1 MYFVGIFNGF
11 FGDVL
16 DFNFNKIYSQNGDDN
31 LMKQLYKILQMF
43 TNEWELI
50 DEKAVKLTKE
60 ECDHLLN
67 YYVSEGV
74 NPNHLRAV
82 CDND

>member
-1 MYFVGIFNGF
+1 
-11 FGDVL
+11 
-16 DFNFNKIYSQNGDDN
+16 
-31 LMKQLYKILQMF
+31 MKQLYKILQMF

>member
-1 MYFVGIFNGF
+1 ME
-11 FGDVL
+11 
-16 DFNFNKIYSQNGDDN
+16 QR
-31 LMKQLYKILQMF
+31 YKILQLF

-50 DEKAVKLTKE
+50 DSKAVKLTKE
-60 ECDHLLN
+60 QCDTLLN

-82 CDND
+82 ADND